1 MWKPVSNRVCVS
13 AYTPL
18 PSEFSFPIRNKRP
31 LPPFV
36 WGRHDS
42 GNDSSRSP
50 LCCKHTLLC
59 ETTSGG
65 KSDLTQE
72 GPTLVSV
79 TDSPRRRNLSVWSAE
94 KRSEGKKKAGGPS
107 QMGARGRGQRAG
119 AQAGMGAV
127 LPGRVPLPFLPSP
140 HLLQHRFK
148 THFGQETNL
157 DPQSTGR
164 GEQVGMVGAA
174 APKDRPPGAE
184 GDPRRP
190 EKASAW
196 EAHELALIWVCGSS
210 DVVVADDGDEN

>member
-1 MWKPVSNRVCVS
+1 MS

-107 QMGARGRGQRAG
+107 QMGARGRGQRAEPG
-119 AQAGMGAV
+119 PGLRLGWGPFCLGGSLSSSCPPLISSSTDLRPTLAKKPTWIHKAQAEVSRWAWWG
-127 LPGRVPLPFLPSP
+127 LRPQKTDLLEQKEIPGDQKRHPL
-140 HLLQHRFK
+140 
-148 THFGQETNL
+148 
-157 DPQSTGR
+157 GR
-164 GEQVGMVGAA
+164 PTSWPLSGS
-174 APKDRPPGAE
+174 AE
-184 GDPRRP
+184 
-190 EKASAW
+190 
-196 EAHELALIWVCGSS
+196 VQT
-210 DVVVADDGDEN
+210 